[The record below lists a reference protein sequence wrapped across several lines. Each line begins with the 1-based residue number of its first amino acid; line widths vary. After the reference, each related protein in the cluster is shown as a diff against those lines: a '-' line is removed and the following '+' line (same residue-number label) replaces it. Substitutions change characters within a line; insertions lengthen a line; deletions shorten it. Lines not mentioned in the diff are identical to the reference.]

1 MCACDKGGTGG
12 SEGGWGARERG
23 RNSLN
28 WRRMRGGGVRETERE
43 KLKRGKQS
51 EQPAELRAFMML
63 SSFLDFVPIGL
74 SLSLPLFLT

>member
-28 WRRMRGGGVRETERE
+28 WRRMWVGGVVGESEKQRER
-43 KLKRGKQS
+43 S
-51 EQPAELRAFMML
+51 
-63 SSFLDFVPIGL
+63 
-74 SLSLPLFLT
+74 